1 MQITQSNKFNFKG
14 QNLYVGIDVHKKSWS
29 VTILSEN
36 SVLKKFSQAP
46 DPQLLH
52 NFLTRN
58 YPEGNYYS
66 VYEAGFCGFWIHEEL
81 TKLGISNIVVTP
93 GDVPSIIKE
102 KLHKTDTV
110 DSNRLARALRSGEL
124 NGIYV
129 PTREELENRS
139 LLRAR
144 YALVR
149 DLTREKNRIKGFLH
163 FYGIEFPEQF
173 SRPNTHWSQR
183 FMAWLKS
190 LEFAT
195 QSAKITLNFHIL
207 KAEHIRA
214 LLLQETRAIRIL
226 SRTEKYKKQMEFL
239 TSVPGVGEF
248 VGMTLLT
255 EICDIK
261 RFHNSDQLA
270 SFIGLIPM
278 CHSSGE
284 HEHIG
289 DMTVRKHS
297 ILRCYIVESAWKAVR
312 NDPAM
317 TLAYETN
324 LKKMHPCKA
333 IVKIARKLVNRI
345 FFVLKHEQ
353 RYVSCV
359 VK

>member
-1 MQITQSNKFNFKG
+1 MQTSQSNKLNFKG
-14 QNLYVGIDVHKKSWS
+14 QNIYIGIDVHKRSWC

-36 SVLKKFSQAP
+36 STLKKFSQNP
-46 DPQLLH
+46 DSQLLH
-52 NFLTRN
+52 DFLWKN
-58 YPEGNYYS
+58 YSDANYYS
-66 VYEAGFCGFWIHEEL
+66 VYEAGFSGFWIHEEL
-81 TKLGISNIVVTP
+81 IKLGITNIVVTP
-93 GDVPSIIKE
+93 GDVPAITKE
-102 KLHKTDTV
+102 KLHKTDAI
-110 DSNRLARALRSGEL
+110 DSSRLARALRSGEL
-124 NGIYV
+124 SGIYV

-183 FMAWLKS
+183 FMTWLKS
-190 LEFAT
+190 LEFIT

-207 KAEHIRA
+207 KVEHIRA
-214 LLLQETRAIRIL
+214 LLLQETRTVRML
-226 SRTEKYKKQMEFL
+226 SRSERYKKQMEFL

-289 DMTVRKHS
+289 EMTVRKHS
-297 ILRCYIVESAWKAVR
+297 ILRCYIVESAWKAIR

-317 TLAYETN
+317 TLAYENN
-324 LKKMHPCKA
+324 LKTMHPCKA

-345 FFVLKHEQ
+345 FFVWKNEQ
-353 RYVSCV
+353 KYVSCV
-359 VK
+359 AR